1 MKSVSIIICAYN
13 EEMTIAD
20 VVRACCRFNPMAE
33 VLVVDDGSTDST
45 AKVLEKLKREYLFRT
60 EIIPENRGKSWAMV
74 HGVEQTEGEII
85 LFFDAD
91 VTNISEKHFK
101 AMLRPMNEHVTDMVL
116 GQPKETM
123 IDYRINPFKS
133 LTGER
138 AVYRKDIEPILKD
151 IREIRFGVE
160 TFINLH
166 YQAEG
171 KRIKYVLLE
180 GLSHPTTFDKTST
193 VKATKKYFIE
203 GHEIALTYMDNY
215 ELIIRRIENQINN
228 AGTKARDKISEI
240 QERVNREIEELIRNM
255 KL

>member
-1 MKSVSIIICAYN
+1 
-13 EEMTIAD
+13 
-20 VVRACCRFNPMAE
+20 MAE
-33 VLVVDDGSTDST
+33 VLVVDDGSTDGT
-45 AKVLEKLKREYLFRT
+45 VEVLEELRKEYLFRT
-60 EIIPENRGKSWAMV
+60 EVLPENRGKSWAMV
-74 HGVEQTEGEII
+74 HGVEQTGGEII

-91 VTNISEKHFK
+91 VTHISKKHFN
-101 AMLRPMNEHVTDMVL
+101 AMLRPMTDHLADMVL

-166 YQAEG
+166 YQAER

-180 GLSHPTTFDKTST
+180 GLSHPTTFDKTSP
-193 VKATKKYFIE
+193 VKATKKYIIE

-215 ELIIRRIENQINN
+215 ELIIRRIENRIIN
-228 AGTKARDKISEI
+228 AGTKARDKIAEI
-240 QERVNREIEELIRNM
+240 QEQVNKEIEEVIKKI